1 MSDGKLLHSEKKIF
15 RFLYIFLW
23 RGGRQCGGGQC
34 VKLHADKSGQAE
46 GVGKHVLSANV
57 LYEQPLFL
65 DVRICFILA

>member
-34 VKLHADKSGQAE
+34 VKLHADKIGQGE
-46 GVGKHVLSANV
+46 RVGKHVRCLRTSFMNNH
-57 LYEQPLFL
+57 YS
-65 DVRICFILA
+65 